1 MSFSKVLLPAVIAL
15 VLAPAICSGATTGT
29 IRGRVVTSDGD
40 PVEDALVVIEE
51 TRGKTTTTDTG
62 FFVFVGVSPGVYTLT
77 VTLGEEVRHVVSEV
91 VVHAD
96 LSSRVSV
103 RLDGDVRASTYFQI
117 LAHEPGTAF
126 ILAGRR
132 VLSLPLKF
140 PAQCIRTVPSRVEID
155 EFF

>member
-1 MSFSKVLLPAVIAL
+1 MIQETNSETK
-15 VLAPAICSGATTGT
+15 TTG
-29 IRGRVVTSDGD
+29 
-40 PVEDALVVIEE
+40 
-51 TRGKTTTTDTG
+51 TG
-62 FFVFVGVSPGVYTLT
+62 FFVFVGVSPGVYRLS
-77 VTLGEEVRHVVSEV
+77 VRSGEEVRHVVTDV
-91 VVHAD
+91 LVHAD

-103 RLDGDVRASTYFQI
+103 ILDDNVTVSSYSQI

-126 ILAGRR
+126 ILTGYR